1 MASIIHTSE
10 SEFVPNPNKIDGFRL
25 MTDTLRSTQGINPR
39 YLNFDVRK
47 LMPGEFN
54 APYHYHRY
62 ADELFYIISGTAEL
76 RSNNGFTKVS
86 SGDILYFEA
95 GETGAHQL
103 YNSSKEP
110 CVYLDMRS
118 FIGHDICIYPDSN
131 KLITIPEGEIF
142 KLDSQCEYFDDEENP
157 IAHIGS
163 CDEKLT
169 KQ

>member
-1 MASIIHTSE
+1 MATIIHTAE
-10 SEFVPNPNKIDGFRL
+10 SNFQPNLNKIDGFRL
-25 MTDTLRSTQGINPR
+25 LTDTLRTNKGVNPQ

-76 RSNNGFTKVS
+76 RTCDGLSKVS
-86 SGDILYFEA
+86 VGDILFFEA
-95 GETGAHQL
+95 GECGAHQL
-103 YNSSKEP
+103 FNCGAEP

-118 FIGHDICIYPDSN
+118 YIGHDVCIYPDSN

-142 KLDSQCEYFDDEENP
+142 QLDNQCDYFEGETNP
-157 IAHIGS
+157 LQRRKADAYLKG
-163 CDEKLT
+163 K
-169 KQ
+169 K